1 MNLNEGDL
9 LSAATAEKIALIER
23 LRAYFDETSRQ
34 SLLARSAVKK
44 LDSKM
49 NELQQVTL
57 YNLYSIIWQC
67 LQAQRDMSVVRHLN
81 RELLGNIITQ
91 QCAIYQFKLEETKVN
106 LYGEA
111 AEEKFYDG
119 PFLFNVL
126 INRSNEEFGE
136 NEEGVQYSQPIEF
149 YFLRDDLTEKKVDL
163 EVGDIILYQE
173 GYYGVQSTN
182 ANQYWGGKNP
192 SYPNNSSNGEPNP
205 LNPGLD
211 KFGNNISILA
221 STYYIQSDKVAISPY
236 RERF

>member
-1 MNLNEGDL
+1 MF
-9 LSAATAEKIALIER
+9 T
-23 LRAYFDETSRQ
+23 T
-34 SLLARSAVKK
+34 
-44 LDSKM
+44 
-49 NELQQVTL
+49 
-57 YNLYSIIWQC
+57 
-67 LQAQRDMSVVRHLN
+67 QRDMSVVRHLN

-163 EVGDIILYQE
+163 EVGDIFRVNPAPQNFFGENYLNVYFMVTQTTRTLGKFSISGYQ
-173 GYYGVQSTN
+173 
-182 ANQYWGGKNP
+182 
-192 SYPNNSSNGEPNP
+192 
-205 LNPGLD
+205 
-211 KFGNNISILA
+211 II
-221 STYYIQSDKVAISPY
+221 
-236 RERF
+236 